1 MPAGVMNHA
10 RSPVP
15 SLPLPVQAAS
25 PADPGCAA
33 FPYTRPGFSDY
44 ATLGFDA
51 VEALNA
57 TKPGAIQ
64 MVRNTTHIPAVVSSD
79 AHADPMLGTAWTGVM
94 AQGPAEDI
102 LEAVRHG
109 KCVPEGSPFPP
120 GEILHFY
127 YLYLRHRVFPPPAGR
142 EPHCPGGHQGYEKS
156 PGTPRI
162 SQHDDHT
169 SERKVNSIHTTLV
182 TNTRWIGIDLNTTG
196 FAVVAADP
204 TSGHVLKLGKRPAG
218 TQTSQTKD
226 CTKLFREGKMWKL
239 KKIKTREQKKFRTA
253 LVVIA
258 RQVVSFA
265 ESASA
270 GIKFEKL
277 FSHHAA
283 LRKNR
288 TREYEFSFQNSSFP
302 HLLRLVERRAA
313 ARGIPV
319 AYVDPANTSK
329 TCSMCGCTGHR
340 VRKRFECP
348 ACGAVIHADIN
359 AALNIA
365 ATSRCPGR
373 AEADRVKNI
382 RKKMRREARQEQD
395 STGRP
400 ISPLTI
406 PGIPADFFLPGRGI
420 QAALGAVSGNEY
432 PAKIPGARS

>member
-1 MPAGVMNHA
+1 
-10 RSPVP
+10 
-15 SLPLPVQAAS
+15 
-25 PADPGCAA
+25 
-33 FPYTRPGFSDY
+33 
-44 ATLGFDA
+44 
-51 VEALNA
+51 
-57 TKPGAIQ
+57 
-64 MVRNTTHIPAVVSSD
+64 
-79 AHADPMLGTAWTGVM
+79 
-94 AQGPAEDI
+94 
-102 LEAVRHG
+102 
-109 KCVPEGSPFPP
+109 
-120 GEILHFY
+120 
-127 YLYLRHRVFPPPAGR
+127 
-142 EPHCPGGHQGYEKS
+142 
-156 PGTPRI
+156 
-162 SQHDDHT
+162 
-169 SERKVNSIHTTLV
+169 VNRIHTILV
-182 TNTRWIGIDLNTTG
+182 TNARWIGIDLNTTG

-204 TSGHVLKLGKRPAG
+204 SSGHVLKLGKRPAG

-239 KKIKTREQKKFRTA
+239 KRIKTRERKKFRSA

-329 TCSMCGCTGHR
+329 TCSGCGCVGHR

-348 ACGAVIHADIN
+348 ACGSVFHADVN

-365 ATSRCPGR
+365 ATSHCPSR
-373 AEADRVKNI
+373 AGADRVKSL
-382 RKKMRREARQEQD
+382 RKKMRREALREQAG
-395 STGRP
+395 TGRP
-400 ISPLTI
+400 ISPVMVQAI
-406 PGIPADFFLPGRGI
+406 RADFFIPDRSI
-420 QAALGAVSGNEY
+420 QTPWGAASGNEY
-432 PAKIPGARS
+432 PAKIPGARP